1 MANRL
6 TAEEKADRE
15 IHKNMHYVRMDT
27 LPKTIPEGRVL
38 RHNHVKHGPGTTCGV
53 NGFRAWTYPGVMDG
67 FVNCPC
73 TWSGLPHYVAKGH
86 VAVYR
91 KDGRLRSTGEFSQA
105 WNGDNIDGMDDDGD
119 D

>member
-15 IHKNMHYVRMDT
+15 VSNNKRAVRGFT
-27 LPKTIPEGRVL
+27 VPKTIPEGRVL
-38 RHNHVKHGPGTTCGV
+38 HHNHVRHGPGTTCGV

-67 FVNCPC
+67 FVKCPC
-73 TWSGLPHYVAKGH
+73 TWSGLPHYALKMH
-86 VAVYR
+86 VAIYR
-91 KDGRLRSTGEFSQA
+91 KDGRLKSTGEFGQD